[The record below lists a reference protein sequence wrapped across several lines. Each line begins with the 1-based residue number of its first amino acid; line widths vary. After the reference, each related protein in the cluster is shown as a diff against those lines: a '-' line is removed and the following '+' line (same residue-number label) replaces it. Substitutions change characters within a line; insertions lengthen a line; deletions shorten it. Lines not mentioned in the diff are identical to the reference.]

1 MRKSDVLGYKPLT
14 VPFGS
19 PQITH
24 GLYRGRTRV
33 STVREQQVTASFPLN
48 YVSKFKSYVTE
59 NTVRLHYKDW

>member
-1 MRKSDVLGYKPLT
+1 MSKSEVLGYRPLT

-24 GLYRGRTRV
+24 GLNRCRTRV
-33 STVREQQVTASFPLN
+33 SKVKEQQLTAWFPLN
-48 YVSKFKSYVTE
+48 YVSKFNSYVTE